1 MDRVCLWFLYNLC
14 RFNRRS
20 VPEMEEHIEAVW
32 NERVTKEPWL
42 FNGAKFRLHSAEL
55 SMTSPHTS
63 ESSCTKAAA
72 QIFDSTQGDE
82 RLGKQSARNHIS
94 LQRGEEEHASLA
106 GMHTSAAKSG
116 KISCCREPQND
127 ARLEEANGVI
137 LRLQLGLTCY
147 KDFLGTNWSHE
158 AGNLQQRGQLEV
170 GDPQALLA
178 QPLGVGAILV
188 TTDGQV
194 VMLKRSQ
201 RVAEAA
207 GLLDIPGG
215 HPEPKVI

>member
-1 MDRVCLWFLYNLC
+1 MC
-14 RFNRRS
+14 RFNRRR
-20 VPEMEEHIEAVW
+20 VRETEEHIEVVW
-32 NERVTKEPWL
+32 NERVCKEPWL

-55 SMTSPHTS
+55 TVTPPRTSA
-63 ESSCTKAAA
+63 SSYTKAAA
-72 QIFDSTQGDE
+72 P
-82 RLGKQSARNHIS
+82 NHIS
-94 LQRGEEEHASLA
+94 LHCSEEEHASLA
-106 GMHTSAAKSG
+106 EIHASAARSE
-116 KISCCREPQND
+116 KISCCREPQKD
-127 ARLEEANGVI
+127 ANGVI

-158 AGNLQQRGQLEV
+158 AGNLQQRGRMEV

-178 QPLGVGAILV
+178 QPLGVGAVLV
-188 TTDGQV
+188 TSDGQV
-194 VMLKRSQ
+194 VMLRRSQ